1 MIIIGNSGCEKS
13 LGVKLD
19 WQLNFYAQISD
30 ICKIACRK
38 LNALIRIPPFIGLS
52 KRHILMKAFF
62 NSQFS
67 YCTLIWMC
75 HSRTNNRKINRLL
88 ERCSCFIYNDKQLW
102 FSELLV
108 MNGLFYSHEEYSI
121 SGY

>member
-30 ICKIACRK
+30 ICKIASRK

-52 KRHILMKAFF
+52 KRHILMKAF
-62 NSQFS
+62 
-67 YCTLIWMC
+67 LIL
-75 HSRTNNRKINRLL
+75 NLVIVLL
-88 ERCSCFIYNDKQLW
+88 FGCATAAQIIGK
-102 FSELLV
+102 
-108 MNGLFYSHEEYSI
+108 
-121 SGY
+121 